1 MKIDITI
8 RDLTPEEANRI
19 TAYLHSS
26 KFAFKEEPVKDA
38 PKKGSPKAGKA
49 VPRAPVQKAP
59 HTRVKENKFGIPS
72 SLCTSNLKLYNR
84 LWYRCKQHGLT
95 YEEALRY
102 ETEPLPK
109 PVTKPEV
116 ALVQVSPVQGMS
128 ALIKP
133 IPSAPLPQFG
143 PGVLVKQVRPDHGRK
158 LQSVGTVVSLER
170 GGQLVNVRD
179 SEGKIHKID
188 IRCLEVYVQ
197 KSGRDEG

>member
-1 MKIDITI
+1 MELRETIMKIDITI
-8 RDLTPEEANRI
+8 RDCTPHEATKI
-19 TAYLHSS
+19 V
-26 KFAFKEEPVKDA
+26 AFVHTLPLAQPQPAEKAIRTKPVK
-38 PKKGSPKAGKA
+38 
-49 VPRAPVQKAP
+49 PVEKAP